1 MGHTVST
8 AVEEVDRLGDGGF
21 EAGRERGRGQDRE
34 GRLRRLEGLRRQV
47 GAMAD
52 DLAVLVD
59 AESPSGDPEALRGC
73 AKAVAKLGTRLLGV
87 EPEWLERAGRPHLRW
102 RFEPGGG
109 GGTSPRVVLLAHF
122 DTVWP
127 VGTRA
132 RWAEQRTGDTLTGPG
147 AYDCK
152 AGIVQGMYALASL
165 GGGRLGGVEL
175 LCNGDEE
182 IGSPGSEELIVE
194 ASRDAAAVLVLEPSG
209 GGRAGAL
216 KTSRKGIAIFEVS
229 IGGRAAHAGNN
240 PEAGVNATVELAH
253 QVLAIAGLARPELGT
268 SVTPTLAT
276 SGTSGNTVPAA
287 ARLHV
292 DVRTREPGELERV
305 AAGLRGL
312 VAVLPGASVEVVA
325 GPARPPLPA
334 SATEDVLATAQKIAA
349 DLGIGSLG
357 TMAVGGGSDGN
368 LAAAVGAPVLDGLGA
383 VGDHIHA
390 EGEYVV
396 VPAMPERAALVAG
409 LVEAYMPAPFASTRG
424 STR

>member
-1 MGHTVST
+1 V
-8 AVEEVDRLGDGGF
+8 GDGGF
-21 EAGRERGRGQDRE
+21 EAGREGG
-34 GRLRRLEGLRRQV
+34 LRRLEGLRRQV

-73 AKAVAKLGTRLLGV
+73 AKVVAKLGTRLLGV

-132 RWAEQRTGDTLTGPG
+132 RWGEQRTGDTLTGPG

-165 GGGRLGGVEL
+165 GGGLGGVEL

-182 IGSPGSEELIVE
+182 IGSAGSEELIVE

-292 DVRTREPGELERV
+292 DVRSREPGELERV

-312 VAVLPGASVEVVA
+312 AAVLPGASVEVMS

-349 DLGIGSLG
+349 DLGIGALG

-409 LVEAYMPAPFASTRG
+409 LVEAYMPFASTRG